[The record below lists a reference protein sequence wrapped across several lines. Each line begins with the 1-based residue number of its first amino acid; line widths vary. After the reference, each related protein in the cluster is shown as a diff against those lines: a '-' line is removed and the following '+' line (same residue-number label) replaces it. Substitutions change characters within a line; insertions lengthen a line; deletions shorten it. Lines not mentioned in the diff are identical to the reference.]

1 MTIGR
6 TVIKEDAAAK
16 VTGKAR
22 YPGDIDLPDSLA
34 AKVVFSNEPHARM
47 VSMDTSTAFAIDG
60 VVEVVTAGDIPVNE
74 YGLTMFDQPVLIG
87 VDGTG
92 RSPVPSD
99 VSRWEADQ
107 IAVVIAETEE
117 AALVGAAALEIVWE
131 RLPIVPDIAAADAQ
145 GAELVHPENGE
156 PSNTYYRYKIRKGD
170 MENAWSEADVIIEGS
185 YSLPHQEHAYL
196 QPEAAVSYID
206 DVGRVTVEIAGQ
218 WAHADREQIAHAL
231 DLPADRVRVIY
242 PPIGGAFG
250 GREDMTLQI
259 VMAAAALKLHARG
272 IDRPLRCVW
281 NREESIVGHH
291 KRHRAQVTTRWG
303 ATNDGRIV
311 AIEADAVVD
320 AGAYNYTTN
329 KVMSNL
335 HLTLT
340 GPYNVE
346 NVQVDSR
353 AVYTHSVPG
362 GAFRG
367 FGSPQAA
374 FVAESQMNK
383 VAEVLGMDPV
393 EIRRINALS
402 DGDDSVTQRP
412 MPEGVSI
419 QQVIEACARVSRWGE
434 PIGDTPAVAGIRT
447 LGANPDAVKTG
458 RGFACALKNVGFS
471 MGFPERCEAT
481 VILKGVDEIDTANI
495 AHAGADVGQGAHT
508 VFLQMTSEALGIPL
522 DRVSGTF
529 SDTATSGDSG
539 SSSASRMTFMAG
551 NSIQGAT
558 EEATKAWNDGDRPAV
573 GHFRY
578 VPPPTEYIDKDT
590 GEGFAVFAYGYVA
603 EAVDLAVDTETG
615 HIQIGTVW
623 CAIDVGRAINPG
635 IVRGQVEGAIVQAHG
650 YVLSERLSVI
660 DGKIV
665 NPTLSG
671 YLVPGAKDVPE
682 RIVTEILEIP
692 DPLGPWG
699 ARGMAEMP
707 FVPYAP
713 AVIAALHDATGIW
726 FDEFPLTPDKV
737 LEKLEATGDGHPP
750 TEGLTTPSPSR

>member
-6 TVIKEDAAAK
+6 TVIKEDAGAK
-16 VTGKAR
+16 VTGDAR
-22 YPGDIDLPDSLA
+22 YPGDIILPDSLV

-47 VSMDTSTAFAIDG
+47 ISMDTSATLAVDG
-60 VVEVVTAGDIPVNE
+60 VVDVVTAADIPMNE
-74 YGLTMFDQPVLIG
+74 YGLTMFDQPVLVG

-92 RSPVPSD
+92 RSKVPSN

-107 IAVVIAETEE
+107 VAVVIAETED
-117 AALVGAAALEIVWE
+117 AALAGAKALDIVWE
-131 RLPIVPDIAAADAQ
+131 RLPIVSDLAAADAP

-156 PSNTYYRYKIRKGD
+156 DTNTYYRYKIRKGD
-170 MENAWSEADVIIEGS
+170 MESAWSEADVVIEGC

-196 QPEAAVSYID
+196 QPEAAVSFID
-206 DVGRVTVEIAGQ
+206 DEGRVTVEIAGQ
-218 WAHADREQIAHAL
+218 WTHEDQEQIAHAL
-231 DLPADRVRVIY
+231 DLPSDRVRVIY

-259 VMAAAALKLHARG
+259 VMAAATLKLHEQG

-291 KRHRAQVTTRWG
+291 KRHRIEVTTRWG
-303 ATNDGRIV
+303 ATNEGRIV
-311 AIEADAVVD
+311 AVHADAVVD

-329 KVMSNL
+329 KVMANL
-335 HLTLT
+335 HLTLA

-346 NVQVDSR
+346 NVHVDSR

-383 VAEVLGMDPV
+383 IAETLGMDPV
-393 EIRRINALS
+393 EIRRINALR

-419 QQVIEACARVSRWGE
+419 GQVIDACAEISHWGE
-434 PIGDTPAVAGIRT
+434 PICDAPTVTSIRT
-447 LGANPDAVKTG
+447 LGSSPSTTKTG

-481 VILKGVDEIDTANI
+481 VILEGDDEIDTVNI

-508 VFLQMTSEALGIPL
+508 VFLQMTAEALGVPL
-522 DRVSGTF
+522 ERISGTF

-558 EEATKAWNDGDRPAV
+558 EEAVKAWNNGDRPAI

-590 GEGFAVFAYGYVA
+590 GEGLPVIAYGYVA
-603 EAVDLAVDTETG
+603 EAVDLAVDTDTG
-615 HIQIGTVW
+615 HIAIGTVW

-635 IVRGQVEGAIVQAHG
+635 IVKGQVEGAIVQAHG
-650 YVLSERLSVI
+650 YVLSERLHVTEGRI
-660 DGKIV
+660 L
-665 NPTLSG
+665 NPTFSG
-671 YLVPGAKDVPE
+671 YLVPGTKDVPE

-707 FVPYAP
+707 FIPYAP
-713 AVIAALHDATGIW
+713 AVIAALHDATGVW
-726 FDEFPLTPDKV
+726 FDEFPLTPDRV
-737 LEKLEATGDGHPP
+737 LEKLRQSSQFTAN
-750 TEGLTTPSPSR
+750 SSQ